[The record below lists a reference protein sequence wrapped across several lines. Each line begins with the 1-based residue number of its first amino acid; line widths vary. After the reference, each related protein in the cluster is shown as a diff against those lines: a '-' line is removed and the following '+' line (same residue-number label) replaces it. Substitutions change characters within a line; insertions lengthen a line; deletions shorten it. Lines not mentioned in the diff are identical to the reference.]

1 MAKLE
6 LTTKELAKVLTTF
19 ADDEITNV
27 KGEPNGI
34 SFDANFDLGIPLL
47 PKQIPL
53 KFAFSEFDEDN
64 QVIVFEILL
73 NSNNKIL
80 NGAVDKI
87 IQYLPKYLTEEN
99 LPEGV
104 QISDGYLYVTP
115 ASILDISEFEIQIK
129 DLKLS
134 SNKLIMSFNIE

>member
-1 MAKLE
+1 
-6 LTTKELAKVLTTF
+6 
-19 ADDEITNV
+19 
-27 KGEPNGI
+27 
-34 SFDANFDLGIPLL
+34 
-47 PKQIPL
+47 
-53 KFAFSEFDEDN
+53 
-64 QVIVFEILL
+64 VIVFEILL

-80 NGAVDKI
+80 NGAIDKI
-87 IQYLPKYLTEEN
+87 IQYLPKYLTEDN

-134 SNKLIMSFNIE
+134 SNKLIISFNIE